1 METIRIYREDEQEYQ
16 NLAYVAR
23 IMTACSSNGTRFE
36 VGITYFDFGQ
46 NWKWT
51 TILAFTQNKRSFQA
65 LTPDEQKKIVLANVE
80 DLATVTQELMDKCQK
95 EYPRL
100 YSFRKGKK
108 IWTVTYART
117 EYTKFTVEA
126 DDYDEAYEKAESY
139 ADENWEE
146 LDEELDG
153 GDYTYEFTDIKE
165 EK

>member
-1 METIRIYREDEQEYQ
+1 METIRIYSADEQEYK
-16 NLAYVAR
+16 NLARVAR
-23 IMTACSSNGTRFE
+23 IMTTRSLNGTRFE
-36 VGITYFDFGQ
+36 VGVVYFDFGQ
-46 NWKWT
+46 NLKWT
-51 TILAFTQNKRSFQA
+51 TIIAYRENGDSFQA
-65 LTPDEQKKIVLANVE
+65 LSSSEQEKIVLANTE
-80 DLATVTQELMDKCQK
+80 DLETITQELMENCEK

-153 GDYTYEFTDIKE
+153 GDYTYEFTNIKE